1 MRPNARGL
9 LLDRTPSEIEAS
21 SFAKTYTLTRAPG
34 DESADPRL
42 RGMKRVT
49 WRAQLLG
56 EAAEMEALLDEDG
69 HSEVVSLWIDRRAL
83 QDRTLAAGAMTAYAR
98 FLADAAGD
106 ATPDDRKS
114 LGNVLAV
121 AYDQTRTFGAVLEAL
136 PWVPRDGA
144 GAATE
149 VFLGRRMEASATFA
163 KKGATVV
170 VRNEEGGRRLQ
181 VGVATQRAVFDLGQ
195 LLFSAPV
202 GFVKGD
208 RTGVAGWKT
217 PEIELTPFGR
227 RFSLELDRTGKPVGR
242 IAKRYYGFARIA
254 RTAKVELLLEPTRG
268 MVGVLL
274 KIDPDWVESSDTN
287 YFAALEL
294 LTAFVA
300 EGLGDAPDAR
310 SKVEVG
316 DLFSC
321 APGDDDL
328 FNAIKKELPFIL
340 KGKNGAATEVFLGEA
355 DRAEGILDEGQVIV
369 RLMEGSD
376 GWMECAFYLAEFAK
390 AIDGEEEGE

>member
-1 MRPNARGL
+1 MRPTVRGL
-9 LLDRTPSEIEAS
+9 LLDRTASEIEAS
-21 SFAKTYTLTRAPG
+21 PFAKNYALTRAPG
-34 DESADPRL
+34 EAAPDPRT
-42 RGMKRVT
+42 RGMKRVA
-49 WRAQLLG
+49 WRSQILG
-56 EAAEMEALLDEDG
+56 TAAEIEALFDEDD

-98 FLADAAGD
+98 FVADAAGEPT
-106 ATPDDRKS
+106 ADDRKS
-114 LGNVLAV
+114 LGNILAV
-121 AYDQTRTFGAVLEAL
+121 SYDQTRTFGAVLEAL
-136 PWVPRDGA
+136 PWIPRDGA
-144 GAATE
+144 GGATE

-181 VGVATQRAVFDLGQ
+181 VSVATQRAVFDLGQ

-217 PEIELTPFGR
+217 PELEATPFGR

-242 IAKRYYGFARIA
+242 IAKRYFGFARIA
-254 RTAKVELLLEPTRG
+254 RTAKLELLVEPTRG

-274 KIDPDWVESSDTN
+274 KIDPEWVESSDTN

-310 SKVEVG
+310 SRIEIG

-328 FNAIKKELPFIL
+328 FNAIKKELPFVL
-340 KGKNGAATEVFLGEA
+340 KGKNGAATAVFLGEEE
-355 DRAEGILDEGQVIV
+355 RAEGTLDEGQVTV
-369 RLMEGSD
+369 RLMEGAD
-376 GWMECAFYLAEFAK
+376 GWLECSFFLAEFA
-390 AIDGEEEGE
+390 EEIGALE